1 MNGHGVEPSI
11 AGRNG
16 SVTKQHWRK
25 RSAIV
30 SSQDVKAV
38 LQSIEGQ
45 DDTDKSTESN
55 DSRKNARK
63 KRQFIYYSLVGVL
76 SLFVGSLV
84 LYSFYIFINKHK
96 FRGIVTPTEKHRL
109 STSQFDDGSLMP
121 FVQEIEWVISKEGVV
136 LYYDRS
142 NFLPVFFLPHGNPSG
157 PSMHLSA
164 FHIKEVCN
172 SLTQK
177 VVSSDLEYV
186 AYFCGR
192 KKRWRYSVYN
202 EIFILERS
210 TGRVTTL
217 KQNSQI
223 IVAEWAPAGHRMAF
237 VDGSNLYVWEGFDL
251 PIIPVTE
258 VEESEYI
265 MNGIADWLYEEEIL
279 MSPTAL
285 WWSKDGTCL
294 SYLSFNDSLIPKYII
309 SQNVI
314 VPAQGDASA
323 NQDLFRYPRPGDPIP
338 IVQLLGVCFS
348 PESVTHH
355 HFFTAEESP
364 LDEFYIQDVSWIQD
378 DSVMFVETSR
388 GSSRRLTHKYDLTT
402 SSLETL
408 YEEVEKYTLPPCSS
422 SQIQSVVWQS
432 KTGYVRYMGNP
443 QRKRL
448 AFFSFDDDNFVYITP
463 DDLYVLEFWLVEKFI
478 FYTAIRPSSSYVSI
492 LCLST
497 EFAAQVEIEVP
508 PSNGA
513 KSVKISPD
521 ANYMLLNYLGPGIPT
536 QAIYS
541 LNACLGDWMNSI
553 STGDVSWNG
562 GLIPTLLYIVED
574 NKELHTAALNYE
586 FPSKY
591 TESVDIHNITA
602 FFQEIRP
609 KNFDPRK
616 KYATVFE
623 IYGAPGSQLV
633 TGKYEMDA
641 NELMASS
648 LDILVVKV
656 DLRKIT
662 TSNLLGNDFLALPG
676 YWVDI
681 LEWYTHKPYI
691 DNSRLGIW
699 GWSFGG
705 YLVLKILE
713 ITDMIS
719 SALVVAPVV
728 DWRFYDSYYAENLLG
743 AYSADTKD
751 RYEQSALHISENIKN
766 IRSILIIHGAKDDN
780 VHLENTYH
788 LTSSLI
794 KNNMENFVQLIIP
807 EANHDFSNIQ
817 VYPYLKKKIATF
829 FGSCFQ
835 HL

>member
-1 MNGHGVEPSI
+1 MNGHGGEPSI
-11 AGRNG
+11 ASRNG

-38 LQSIEGQ
+38 LESVEGENDVDKSIEN
-45 DDTDKSTESN
+45 TE
-55 DSRKNARK
+55 SRKNARR

-76 SLFVGSLV
+76 SLFAASVI
-84 LYSFYIFINKHK
+84 LYSFYFFVNKHRFHGFVK
-96 FRGIVTPTEKHRL
+96 PTEKHRL
-109 STSQFDDGSLMP
+109 SSSQFDDGSLMP
-121 FVQEIEWVISKEGVV
+121 FAQEIEWVNSKEGVV

-142 NFLPVFFLPHGNPSG
+142 NYLPVFFLPHGAPNG
-157 PSMHLSA
+157 PSMHPSTL
-164 FHIKEVCN
+164 HIHEICD

-186 AYFCGR
+186 AYFCSR

-202 EIFILERS
+202 EIYILERS
-210 TGRVTTL
+210 TGRVTNL

-223 IVAEWAPAGHRMAF
+223 IVAEWAPVGHRMAF
-237 VDGSNLYVWEGFDL
+237 VDGSNLYLWQGIDI

-265 MNGIADWLYEEEIL
+265 LNGIADWLYEEEIL

-285 WWSKDGTCL
+285 WWSASGTCL
-294 SYLSFNDSLIPKYII
+294 SYLSFNDSLIPKYVI
-309 SQNVI
+309 SQDVI
-314 VPAQGDASA
+314 VPIEGDAFT
-323 NQDLFRYPRPGDPIP
+323 NQDAFRYPRPGDPIP
-338 IVQLLGVCFS
+338 SVQLLSSCFS
-348 PESVTHH
+348 SDSVTHH
-355 HFFTAEESP
+355 QVLTPEESP
-364 LDEFYIQDVSWIQD
+364 LDEYYIQDVWWIQD
-378 DSVMFVETSR
+378 DSIMFVETSR
-388 GSSRRLTHKYDLTT
+388 GTSRRLTHKYNLGASRLD
-402 SSLETL
+402 TL
-408 YEEVEKYTLPPCSS
+408 NEEVEEHTIPPCSS
-422 SQIQSVVWQS
+422 LRIRNIVWQS
-432 KTGYVRYMGNP
+432 KDGYVRYMGNS

-448 AFFSFDDDNFVYITP
+448 AFFNFGDDSFVYITP
-463 DDLYVLEFWLVEKFI
+463 DDLFVLDFWLAEKFI
-478 FYTAIRPSSSYVSI
+478 FYTAIHPSRSFSSI
-492 LCLST
+492 FCLST
-497 EFAAQVEIEVP
+497 EFATQAEIEVS
-508 PSNGA
+508 PSNGS
-513 KSVKISPD
+513 KSIKISSD
-521 ANYMLLNYLGPGIPT
+521 ANYMLLNYLGPEIPT

-541 LNACLGDWMNSI
+541 LKACLDDWLNGI
-553 STGDVSWNG
+553 SNNDFSWTG
-562 GLIPTLLYIVED
+562 GLVPDLLRVVED
-574 NKELHTAALNYE
+574 NEELQAASRNYE

-591 TESVDIHNITA
+591 TETVNTHNITA
-602 FFQEIRP
+602 FFQEVRP
-609 KNFDPRK
+609 ENFDPRK

-648 LDILVVKV
+648 LDILVIKV
-656 DLRKIT
+656 DLREVT
-662 TSNLLGNDFLALPG
+662 TSTLLGNDFLALPA
-676 YWVDI
+676 YWVDV

-719 SALVVAPVV
+719 SAIIVAPVV

-751 RYEQSALHISENIKN
+751 RYEQSALRISENIKN
-766 IRSILIIHGAKDDN
+766 IRNVLIVHGAKDDN
-780 VHLENTYH
+780 VHLQNTYH

-794 KNNMENFVQLIIP
+794 KQNLENFVQLIIP

-835 HL
+835 